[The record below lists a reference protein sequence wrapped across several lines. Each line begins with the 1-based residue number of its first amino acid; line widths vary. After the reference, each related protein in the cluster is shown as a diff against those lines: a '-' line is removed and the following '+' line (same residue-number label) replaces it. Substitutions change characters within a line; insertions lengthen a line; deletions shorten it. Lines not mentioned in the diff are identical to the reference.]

1 MEVRDLY
8 CYQCSLQFDK
18 KCIFNDHL
26 SDVHGIVFD
35 VKRVPGFQPLV
46 LSDFHIGNT
55 QNKGIEEP
63 STSKS
68 EESGKKEKH
77 KASIQE
83 KMKQCGLCTASF
95 ERKETFVRPAY

>member
-35 VKRVPGFQPLV
+35 VKRVPGFQPLI
-46 LSDFHIGNT
+46 LSDFVIGNT
-55 QNKGIEEP
+55 QNKEIEDP
-63 STSKS
+63 TMSKNQS
-68 EESGKKEKH
+68 SLNKSS
-77 KASIQE
+77 AQISVI
-83 KMKQCGLCTASF
+83 C
-95 ERKETFVRPAY
+95 RFVRTICRFVLTI